1 MKETVEILL
10 VDDDEAVRGLARVIL
25 QHEGWQVAEAGSL
38 LEATDKLRE
47 GDFRPQV
54 AVVDLLLP
62 DGLGTDLTQE
72 LHRVRRKSK
81 VVYITGDPGWLRRL
95 NSGSESVLAKP
106 FTPVQLVV
114 AVRAALETMKPVVVF
129 VEPGRVYQRLITSA
143 LEHSGVEIIM
153 ASSFEEG
160 LLLAGKRE
168 AAVLFAPSPGDEAAL
183 AGILDLAQ
191 RLPAL
196 EVVAIDVD
204 PSKYSKK
211 WYDRRLLKS
220 YSVQEVVDT
229 VRHAFGRRDNPV
241 TAPSK
246 WSEVHQDGNG

>member
-95 NSGSESVLAKP
+95 NSWYKLIPWKGIKRLNLNYNILRLSKSVK
-106 FTPVQLVV
+106 
-114 AVRAALETMKPVVVF
+114 
-129 VEPGRVYQRLITSA
+129 
-143 LEHSGVEIIM
+143 
-153 ASSFEEG
+153 
-160 LLLAGKRE
+160 
-168 AAVLFAPSPGDEAAL
+168 
-183 AGILDLAQ
+183 
-191 RLPAL
+191 
-196 EVVAIDVD
+196 
-204 PSKYSKK
+204 
-211 WYDRRLLKS
+211 
-220 YSVQEVVDT
+220 
-229 VRHAFGRRDNPV
+229 
-241 TAPSK
+241 
-246 WSEVHQDGNG
+246 